1 MTDFDIDKLPIKPTG
16 RVIKAKEAFLAERPE
31 MCCKRALI
39 YTEVY
44 RSLSGHCPTILLESK
59 GSAQNVGRTAYFY
72 SASGS
77 HCWTSGFPVR
87 DLRRCFRK

>member
-39 YTEVY
+39 YTEV
-44 RSLSGHCPTILLESK
+44 
-59 GSAQNVGRTAYFY
+59 
-72 SASGS
+72 
-77 HCWTSGFPVR
+77 
-87 DLRRCFRK
+87 